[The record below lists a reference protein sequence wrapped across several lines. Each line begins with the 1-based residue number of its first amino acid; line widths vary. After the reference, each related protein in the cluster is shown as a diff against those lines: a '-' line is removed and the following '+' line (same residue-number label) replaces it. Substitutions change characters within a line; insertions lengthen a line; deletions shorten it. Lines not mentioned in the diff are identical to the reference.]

1 MKFRINTTGSIVEP
15 NDETVLEQMKNSPF
29 YTAIPDVEPDAQ
41 EGDNEGVK
49 LSLIHISTM
58 PTRSWVSA
66 GRTAKSTSLR
76 KYTSSRRTPKKL
88 SAWPVRQRLTRALK
102 CSAILRSQTGSGH
115 GRRPASAPIP

>member
-49 LSLIHISTM
+49 PLSKMNKDELLAAARPPVSTFLTV
-58 PTRSWVSA
+58 PQRRRS
-66 GRTAKSTSLR
+66 
-76 KYTSSRRTPKKL
+76 SS
-88 SAWPVRQRLTRALK
+88 
-102 CSAILRSQTGSGH
+102 
-115 GRRPASAPIP
+115 

>member
-49 LSLIHISTM
+49 PLSKMNKDELLAAAQA
-58 PTRSWVSA
+58 A
-66 GRTAKSTSLR
+66 GIQEVTKA
-76 KYTSSRRTPKKL
+76 SRRTHRTKSTMTPL
-88 SAWPVRQRLTRALK
+88 SLP
-102 CSAILRSQTGSGH
+102 
-115 GRRPASAPIP
+115 RPTFLSFLATVYP

>member
-49 LSLIHISTM
+49 PLSKMNKDELLAAAQAAGIEAAGERWWKRASTDFVF
-58 PTRSWVSA
+58 P
-66 GRTAKSTSLR
+66 GRPDS
-76 KYTSSRRTPKKL
+76 P
-88 SAWPVRQRLTRALK
+88 
-102 CSAILRSQTGSGH
+102 
-115 GRRPASAPIP
+115 